1 MINLE
6 KRVLG
11 KKKEVEI
18 LTWMPMIFLTNF
30 SVEGVFTEVQ
40 VVDSIFNLILE
51 EEVHLVE
58 GFTKTINN
66 NSEKKFQTYF
76 KTQVILKPNIF

>member
-1 MINLE
+1 
-6 KRVLG
+6 
-11 KKKEVEI
+11 
-18 LTWMPMIFLTNF
+18 MPMIFLTNF

-51 EEVHLVE
+51 EEAHLVE